1 MQKLFRVSAAAL
13 LAWTL
18 LAGLD
23 GCKSVPIEQTPP
35 VATDQDPGATVSDTD
50 VVHAYHYLLGRL
62 LVLRQ
67 QRLDFEKDGFQW
79 NHIVHRKPGSVE
91 WANPNLDVLY
101 SEAWVAL
108 DEKTCVL
115 LDIPRI
121 EGRYYT
127 WQMLD
132 GWGETVLNIN
142 ERTFAQRPYGRYALC
157 LKGGRAT
164 PPADALR
171 IDLPVRTM
179 RVLARIEP
187 GDDPAQATGLQHEF
201 RLTPLGEP
209 RIEAPIEVP
218 LFTNARL
225 PRAEAFDF
233 ATQVLDGQPDLA
245 PGMDEVRTKV
255 RAVAALVQSDA
266 AGRTRVDDV
275 IARQALPALAQRMKT
290 LGPTGNGWVRPM
302 TFGHYGSDYLDRTIV
317 DLVGIWANTRTEVTF
332 YGMPHLDGSAT
343 YTQTYPKDAPPQS
356 LARYF
361 WSVTEVD
368 STHYKV
374 VPNQLGRYA
383 LNRQSRV
390 QPNADGSVTLAFGPA
405 RPDGV
410 PESNWLPTQPGT
422 NYNLTFRLYGPAI
435 DVAAGQYFP
444 PPLVRQH

>member
-1 MQKLFRVSAAAL
+1 MHKLSRASAAAV
-13 LAWTL
+13 LAVTL

-23 GCKSVPIEQTPP
+23 GCKNAPVEQTPP
-35 VATDQDPGATVSDTD
+35 VTVDQNSAITVSDTD
-50 VVHAYHYLLGRL
+50 IVHAYHYLLGRL

-79 NHIVHRKPGSVE
+79 NHLVHRKPGGVE
-91 WANPNLDVLY
+91 WANPNLDVVY

-157 LKGGRAT
+157 LKGARVT

-187 GDDPAQATGLQHEF
+187 GEDAAQAIRLQHEF

-209 RIEAPIEVP
+209 RIETPIEVP
-218 LFTNARL
+218 SFTNAQL

-233 ATQVLDGQPDLA
+233 ATQVLDGQPDIA
-245 PGMDEVRTKV
+245 PGMDGVRAKV
-255 RAVAALVQSDA
+255 RAVAALVQSGT
-266 AGRTRVDDV
+266 AGRARVDDV
-275 IARQALPALAQRMKT
+275 IARQALPALMQRLRT
-290 LGPTGNGWVRPM
+290 LGPSGNGWVRPT
-302 TFGHYGSDYLDRTIV
+302 TFGHYGSDYLARTVV

-332 YGMPHLDGSAT
+332 YGMRNLDGRAT
-343 YTQTYPKDAPPQS
+343 YTQTYPKDALPQS

-368 STHYKV
+368 SIHYKV
-374 VPNQLGRYA
+374 VPNPLGRYA

-422 NYNLTFRLYGPAI
+422 NYNLTFRLYGPAAG
-435 DVAAGQYFP
+435 AAAEQYFP
-444 PPLVRQH
+444 PPLVGQR